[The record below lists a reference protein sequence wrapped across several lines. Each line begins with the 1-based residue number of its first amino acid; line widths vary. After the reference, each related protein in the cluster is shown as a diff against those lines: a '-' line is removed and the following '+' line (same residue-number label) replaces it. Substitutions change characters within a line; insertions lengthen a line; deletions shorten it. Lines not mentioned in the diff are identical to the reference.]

1 MPLVLAAS
9 ACRPCAAG
17 AAFQQQQQQ
26 PREPSRWA
34 GCCKGARTDSQEDV
48 WECRR
53 AAAVA
58 AACRLLLLPSRPLLC
73 CRVFRRSL
81 PALHAGRPRH
91 AGRTAAIQS
100 GKGGSTTR
108 AEDEAG
114 GSGPPPPPAA
124 APPLVGQ
131 TDEPP
136 SSSGGAGGGQGG
148 GGGDGWPSW
157 LSKSDVE
164 TVAIALAV
172 SYAIRLVVAEPRFIP
187 SLSMF
192 PTFDVGDRLVA
203 EKITYRFNRRA
214 GRGSRG

>member
-1 MPLVLAAS
+1 MPGGPLGSATSPACSPHRGAS
-9 ACRPCAAG
+9 SGACSSSRGTPLSPARPG
-17 AAFQQQQQQ
+17 A
-26 PREPSRWA
+26 
-34 GCCKGARTDSQEDV
+34 
-48 WECRR
+48 
-53 AAAVA
+53 
-58 AACRLLLLPSRPLLC
+58 
-73 CRVFRRSL
+73 
-81 PALHAGRPRH
+81 
-91 AGRTAAIQS
+91 
-100 GKGGSTTR
+100 
-108 AEDEAG
+108 
-114 GSGPPPPPAA
+114 AA
-124 APPLVGQ
+124 APRSPQ
-131 TDEPP
+131 QRSRAP